1 VPAMDFFILQYYGI
15 STCNFLDFAFATFGN
30 FILQQ
35 ILTFSTRNGV
45 IVIWYYFLGV
55 IAMEF
60 FHFMQGFLSSGML
73 DFHYTENSK
82 IPQNRVNM
90 PIKYH

>member
-1 VPAMDFFILQYYGI
+1 VFGKLSSALFEFILAKNKKVI
-15 STCNFLDFAFATFGN
+15 KPF
-30 FILQQ
+30 
-35 ILTFSTRNGV
+35 LTFSTRNGV
-45 IVIWYYFLGV
+45 IVVWYYFLGV